1 MDASHHWRCVYPP
14 GWLEL
19 PLGSTGGVTRPE
31 AAEHQREAS
40 RCPLAD
46 SRTIQSPR
54 QGCCDVTRCPGQQQA
69 WHCLCLSLPSRPLST
84 PRARC
89 VHWVCSDGAGPGGG
103 GLGAALTNP
112 HQKPRDSALLFDL
125 SCLVSSLNTFPWW
138 VASPS
143 SAFGSC
149 PLPSSST
156 FVAVVAAAVSVF
168 QADTPLLTRGL
179 QPIL

>member
-54 QGCCDVTRCPGQQQA
+54 QGCCDVSRCPGQQQA

-103 GLGAALTNP
+103 GLGAALTSP